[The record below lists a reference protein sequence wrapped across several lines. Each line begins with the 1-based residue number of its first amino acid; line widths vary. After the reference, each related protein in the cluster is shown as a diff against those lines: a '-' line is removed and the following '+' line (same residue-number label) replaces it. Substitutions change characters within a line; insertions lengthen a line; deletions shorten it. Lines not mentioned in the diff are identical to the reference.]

1 MTNKRLQHELEHGKK
16 ISANAEDVWN
26 WASPAGVVRANRRAS
41 LFLKEGRITTKDKV
55 LEIGCGTGLF
65 TEKIYKATGA
75 NITATDLSA
84 DLLNQARVRIPEV
97 NFIIDDA
104 MNMKLED
111 NTFDVVFGSSV
122 IHHLE
127 MKKAL
132 LEIYRVLKPHGRMVF
147 AEPNMVNP
155 QILIQK
161 NIPYIKEKLG
171 DSPDETAIIRWNFKK
186 LMKKTGFRNI
196 KIYPYDFL
204 HPVTPVSLINIVN
217 SIGKVIE
224 KIPLIREIAG
234 SVIIYGEK

>member
-104 MNMKLED
+104 MNM
-111 NTFDVVFGSSV
+111 
-122 IHHLE
+122 
-127 MKKAL
+127 
-132 LEIYRVLKPHGRMVF
+132 
-147 AEPNMVNP
+147 
-155 QILIQK
+155 
-161 NIPYIKEKLG
+161 
-171 DSPDETAIIRWNFKK
+171 
-186 LMKKTGFRNI
+186 
-196 KIYPYDFL
+196 
-204 HPVTPVSLINIVN
+204 
-217 SIGKVIE
+217 
-224 KIPLIREIAG
+224 
-234 SVIIYGEK
+234 